1 MESVTLY
8 DALIFLCSRILEK
21 RSTNTCPLSCQR
33 FTRIGQFLV
42 PSIRSLSSVIYA
54 AEGGAA
60 ISGEDKKRV
69 GGELEVYLKNAS
81 VLFLRSPA
89 IFLQPGGIHFVA
101 GRFLWPI
108 QRDRDSV
115 PVVNIPT
122 LDVFVSPSRKL
133 PFSCTPN

>member
-1 MESVTLY
+1 MEMDRKS
-8 DALIFLCSRILEK
+8 
-21 RSTNTCPLSCQR
+21 PLSRSEVWQTWQNFSISPFLR
-33 FTRIGQFLV
+33 FNPYPRLSMRWREERQLVARIKNE
-42 PSIRSLSSVIYA
+42 R
-54 AEGGAA
+54 EGG
-60 ISGEDKKRV
+60 
-69 GGELEVYLKNAS
+69 GGLEVYLKNAS
-81 VLFLRSPA
+81 VLFLRS
-89 IFLQPGGIHFVA
+89 FGHLSSTGGIHFVA

>member
-1 MESVTLY
+1 MEMDRKS
-8 DALIFLCSRILEK
+8 
-21 RSTNTCPLSCQR
+21 PLSRSEVWQTWQNFSISPFLR
-33 FTRIGQFLV
+33 FNPYPRLSMRWREERQLVARIKNE
-42 PSIRSLSSVIYA
+42 R
-54 AEGGAA
+54 EGG
-60 ISGEDKKRV
+60 E
-69 GGELEVYLKNAS
+69 GGGLEVYLKNAS
-81 VLFLRSPA
+81 VLFLRS
-89 IFLQPGGIHFVA
+89 FGHLSSTGRIHFVA

>member
-1 MESVTLY
+1 MEMDRKS
-8 DALIFLCSRILEK
+8 
-21 RSTNTCPLSCQR
+21 PLSRSEVWQTWQNFSISPFLR
-33 FTRIGQFLV
+33 FNPYPRLSMRWREERQLVARIKNE
-42 PSIRSLSSVIYA
+42 R
-54 AEGGAA
+54 EGG
-60 ISGEDKKRV
+60 E
-69 GGELEVYLKNAS
+69 GGGLEVYLKNAS
-81 VLFLRSPA
+81 VLFLRS
-89 IFLQPGGIHFVA
+89 FGHLSSTGGIHFVA

>member
-1 MESVTLY
+1 MKNYWTKRDGNGQKKSIVPFRGLADLAEFLY
-8 DALIFLCSRILEK
+8 
-21 RSTNTCPLSCQR
+21 LS
-33 FTRIGQFLV
+33 V
-42 PSIRSLSSVIYA
+42 PSIQSLSPVIYA
-54 AEGGAA
+54 LEGGAA
-60 ISGEDKKRV
+60 ISGEDKKRAR
-69 GGELEVYLKNAS
+69 GGGGGGGLEVYLKNAS
-81 VLFLRSPA
+81 VLFLRS
-89 IFLQPGGIHFVA
+89 FGHLSSTGGIHFVA

>member
-1 MESVTLY
+1 MDRKS
-8 DALIFLCSRILEK
+8 
-21 RSTNTCPLSCQR
+21 PLSRSEVWQTWQNFSISPFLR
-33 FTRIGQFLV
+33 FNPYPRLSMRWREERQLVARIKNE
-42 PSIRSLSSVIYA
+42 R
-54 AEGGAA
+54 EGG
-60 ISGEDKKRV
+60 E
-69 GGELEVYLKNAS
+69 GGGLEVYLKNAS
-81 VLFLRSPA
+81 VLFLRS
-89 IFLQPGGIHFVA
+89 FGHLSSTGGIHFVA

>member
-1 MESVTLY
+1 MTLSFFCVHEY
-8 DALIFLCSRILEK
+8 WRNVARIPVHYPVE
-21 RSTNTCPLSCQR
+21 RT

>member
-21 RSTNTCPLSCQR
+21 RIPVHYPVER